1 MGRGSVVSAAA
12 PRRGHRGRVSVA
24 SPSPKAS
31 LSPGRGGVRV
41 EQSPAGL
48 SPFPEGFLAGSICP
62 RKGKGR
68 GSPIPALLGPARCG
82 QASLLALVEGQM
94 RLFLHQ

>member
-1 MGRGSVVSAAA
+1 MSAAA
-12 PRRGHRGRVSVA
+12 PRRGHRGRVSV
-24 SPSPKAS
+24 AS

-48 SPFPEGFLAGSICP
+48 SPFPEGFLAGSSCP

-68 GSPIPALLGPARCG
+68 GSPIPALLGPARCS
-82 QASLLALVEGQM
+82 QASLLALVGGQM